1 MKTKTKRI
9 IGSAALALSLAGA
22 TALTACSDPGP
33 QPSDAEVVNRNLTT
47 DADNFKILRRVTFYN
62 AIKDVVILQVE
73 GYCSVEPGSADE
85 RRMQVVCKVGN
96 GYKRNALGDSDNVLW
111 FYEQLD
117 AANVSPDHYKFV
129 IKPATLI
136 PNIEVR

>member
-1 MKTKTKRI
+1 MKKKI
-9 IGSAALALSLAGA
+9 LHGVVAAGLGLGLLAVGGC
-22 TALTACSDPGP
+22 TDPGP

-62 AIKDVVILQVE
+62 AIKDVIILQVE
-73 GYCSVEPGSADE
+73 GYCSVEPGTADA

-129 IKPATLI
+129 IKPSTLI